1 MSISHIAQFGG
12 RIREEEKIVIIRR
25 EDNDKRESAPLVM
38 GECFIWWCYIICDS
52 SFNKTIST
60 VAAIKAVLHLGSLWK
75 NNRVNAKI
83 HKGFGANIEK

>member
-1 MSISHIAQFGG
+1 MMLYNS
-12 RIREEEKIVIIRR
+12 E
-25 EDNDKRESAPLVM
+25 
-38 GECFIWWCYIICDS
+38 S

>member
-1 MSISHIAQFGG
+1 MTKESLPPCYGG
-12 RIREEEKIVIIRR
+12 MFYLMMLYNSE
-25 EDNDKRESAPLVM
+25 
-38 GECFIWWCYIICDS
+38 S